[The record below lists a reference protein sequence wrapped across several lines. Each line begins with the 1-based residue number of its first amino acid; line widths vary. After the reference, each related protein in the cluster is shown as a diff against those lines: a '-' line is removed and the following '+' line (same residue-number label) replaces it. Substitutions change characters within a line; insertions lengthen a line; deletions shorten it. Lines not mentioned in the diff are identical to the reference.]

1 MKITISVLLGLL
13 GFPSSAALLAV
24 KILWAAPLH
33 VERGLQWMEG
43 FALTKAL
50 LMALQWGIFYTTTP
64 PLSLLYPICFVKHY
78 IHNVWGHRAGT
89 QQLLLINNL
98 EFMM

>member
-1 MKITISVLLGLL
+1 MKITIPVLLGLL

-43 FALTKAL
+43 FALTKAF

-64 PLSLLYPICFVKHY
+64 PHLCFTQFALLNITYTMYGGTGLEHSNCF
-78 IHNVWGHRAGT
+78 
-89 QQLLLINNL
+89 
-98 EFMM
+98 